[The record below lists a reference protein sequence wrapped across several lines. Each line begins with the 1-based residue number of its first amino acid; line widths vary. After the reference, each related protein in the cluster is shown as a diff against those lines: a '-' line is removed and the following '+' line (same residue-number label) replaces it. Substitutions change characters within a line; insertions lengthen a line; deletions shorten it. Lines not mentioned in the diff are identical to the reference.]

1 MLAIPRLSLAASAVR
16 RLDFQHPGELGDDFQ
31 PRIARAFL
39 QFAHVGA
46 VDPGLMGEVLLRAPL
61 GVPQPA
67 QIGGES
73 VPELPLG
80 GVPARVLLP
89 MPMEWVERI
98 LSNKPAIRF

>member
-1 MLAIPRLSLAASAVR
+1 
-16 RLDFQHPGELGDDFQ
+16 
-31 PRIARAFL
+31 
-39 QFAHVGA
+39 
-46 VDPGLMGEVLLRAPL
+46 MGEVLLRAPL

-73 VPELPLG
+73 APELPLG
-80 GVPARVLLP
+80 SVPARVLLP